1 MIYTYLMDTKEQILE
16 GAEDFCKGLTDAQ
29 DETAREILSLVADK
43 WPLWVMQVLGASA
56 EPVRFSRVMERVDG
70 ISQKVLTHTLRRLE
84 REGLCHPHALSA
96 GAAARGV
103 RADTG
108 RTRSAHPGPA
118 ALALGCGTHRAFRGI
133 PRPLAVEIR
142 VRIVL
147 LSEIRE
153 LHCFNTCNSRI
164 TIHSSRSRL

>member
-1 MIYTYLMDTKEQILE
+1 MIYTYLMDTKEQMLQ

-84 REGLCHPHALSA
+84 REGLITRTLYPQVPPRVEYALTQEGRDLLVQVLPLWRWVAERIGHFETSR
-96 GAAARGV
+96 ARWQ
-103 RADTG
+103 
-108 RTRSAHPGPA
+108 SK
-118 ALALGCGTHRAFRGI
+118 
-133 PRPLAVEIR
+133 
-142 VRIVL
+142 
-147 LSEIRE
+147 SE
-153 LHCFNTCNSRI
+153 
-164 TIHSSRSRL
+164 

>member
-1 MIYTYLMDTKEQILE
+1 MDTKEQMLQ

-84 REGLCHPHALSA
+84 REGLITRTLYPQVPPRVEYALTQEGRDLLVQVLPLWRWVAERVGHFETSR
-96 GAAARGV
+96 ARWQ
-103 RADTG
+103 
-108 RTRSAHPGPA
+108 SK
-118 ALALGCGTHRAFRGI
+118 
-133 PRPLAVEIR
+133 
-142 VRIVL
+142 
-147 LSEIRE
+147 SE
-153 LHCFNTCNSRI
+153 
-164 TIHSSRSRL
+164 

>member
-1 MIYTYLMDTKEQILE
+1 MDTKEQMLQ

-84 REGLCHPHALSA
+84 REGLITRTLYPQVPPRVEYALTQEGRDLLVQVLPLWRWVAERIGHFETSR
-96 GAAARGV
+96 ARWQ
-103 RADTG
+103 
-108 RTRSAHPGPA
+108 SK
-118 ALALGCGTHRAFRGI
+118 
-133 PRPLAVEIR
+133 
-142 VRIVL
+142 
-147 LSEIRE
+147 SE
-153 LHCFNTCNSRI
+153 
-164 TIHSSRSRL
+164 